1 MKDTIKMKKFEIEE
15 NESSIET
22 GEDKPPFGKR
32 LKSFLLCL
40 IFYSFFI
47 GIIIID
53 MFVFM
58 YFHDWGSS
66 IAILLLEL
74 LLLTMLARMCDID
87 YLEILT
93 EKILDYK
100 NGKSE

>member
-1 MKDTIKMKKFEIEE
+1 MKKFEKEE

-22 GEDKPPFGKR
+22 GEDKPPFRKR
-32 LKSFLLCL
+32 LKNFLLCF

-47 GIIIID
+47 CIIIID
-53 MFVFM
+53 MFVFRH
-58 YFHDWGSS
+58 FHDWGSS
-66 IAILLLEL
+66 ISILLLEL

-93 EKILDYK
+93 EQILDYK

>member
-1 MKDTIKMKKFEIEE
+1 MKKFEKEE

-22 GEDKPPFGKR
+22 GEDKPPFRKR
-32 LKSFLLCL
+32 LKSFLLCF

-47 GIIIID
+47 CIIIID
-53 MFVFM
+53 MFVFRH
-58 YFHDWGSS
+58 FHDWGSS
-66 IAILLLEL
+66 ISILLLEL

-93 EKILDYK
+93 EQILDYK